1 MKPLKLLIMLTLAM
15 TFCLSIVIVSETK
28 AEISNAAVLFLRIA
42 PGARPAAMGEAYVAI
57 SDDPFAMYWNPAGL
71 GSYPLA
77 DSWKE
82 ASIPVH
88 LRPIKALAALKKDGG
103 GSGHLAYDIWAI
115 TPKGMVRYDNKNW
128 NLGEVFSTR
137 TDETL
142 VSKVR
147 SYFNISDGE
156 QFDQI
161 VKKVAAINSKKTFE
175 YLQNLHD
182 SVLAAVPESYNLRES
197 LQNDFDSLLAV
208 YDRLLINW
216 SKVKEIED
224 NFKKGMKD
232 GQLSEQELDRLS
244 FAVEKSRNRFIP
256 EEISIPYSAV
266 LDGEPFDI
274 AASAELLL
282 VATTANIYAF
292 DGRRWRPLQKADD
305 TAAFTSVNTL
315 YGMDR
320 YILVGT
326 DKGLLQFSGAKLKP
340 VVKSDQLPS
349 GNVTAIGGADLNDI
363 WIVQNNDL
371 YHFNGVNWRN
381 TREYTVVIDDTP
393 ESIAE
398 KFSVYG
404 TASENEIYIAKLI
417 KANQGQAVESKKS
430 EELGERKGLLEL
442 MQEMNAPVDSNQTED
457 EAVDSVGI
465 VSSVEELTSEGSEAV
480 ASTEDTFVAVD
491 ANDDQAETVPEPAFT
506 LKPGEKI
513 RVPYLAEVKGDVNAI
528 LVERGNIWLGTE
540 YGVIH
545 FDGDKWNMPGY
556 SDNRID
562 SAITITALIESKSA
576 QSSYKMSAANF
587 AVVNGIDGDIVESG
601 SIVKLPKNPA
611 ASQVNEISRRED
623 KVYFATS
630 DGLIEYD
637 GEKWRR
643 SDLRGM
649 DRSNAIDI
657 RSIGEELWVASDDK
671 IVVKANGQSDFS
683 MMYVKWL
690 PELADDLYYMYGS
703 GVFPVSGWGTLGLAA
718 AYISYGKFTRT
729 GETGPQ
735 PLGEFD
741 SFDFA
746 VSASFGA
753 PLTPKMAF
761 GVTGK
766 FIYSKLSDQG
776 AGIEQGKGTSSGFA
790 IDLGLLYHMN
800 SRLTLGLAV
809 TNLGPQM
816 TYIDAAQSDDLP
828 RNLGLGF
835 AYKLMRS
842 EYYSFLITAEVNKLL
857 VGVDLKNLGQE
868 LEETVFNGGAE
879 FMYAGIFAI
888 RTGYIYDQEGK
899 VKSLTLGAG
908 LKPLPNTS
916 IDFSYI
922 PSNSSSALSNTLR
935 YSFSMGL

>member
-1 MKPLKLLIMLTLAM
+1 MKPLKLLFMLTLVM
-15 TFCLSIVIVSETK
+15 TFCMSIVSQTK

-42 PGARPAAMGEAYVAI
+42 PGARPAALGESYVAI
-57 SDDPFAMYWNPAGL
+57 ADDATATHWNPAGL

-103 GSGHLAYDIWAI
+103 GSGHLAFDIWAI
-115 TPKGMVRYDNKNW
+115 SPKGMVRYDNKNW

-161 VKKVAAINSKKTFE
+161 VKKVAAINSKKTFG

-216 SKVKEIED
+216 SKVKEIEE

-305 TAAFTSVNTL
+305 TAAFTRVNTL

-320 YILVGT
+320 YIFVGT

-340 VVKSDQLPS
+340 VVKSDQLPA

-404 TASENEIYIAKLI
+404 TASENEMYIAKLI
-417 KANQGQAVESKKS
+417 IANQGQAVESKKS

-442 MQEMNAPVDSNQTED
+442 MREMNAPIDSNQTE
-457 EAVDSVGI
+457 EESVDSAGVAGA
-465 VSSVEELTSEGSEAV
+465 VEELTSEGSEAV
-480 ASTEDTFVAVD
+480 ASTEDTFIAVD
-491 ANDDQAETVPEPAFT
+491 ANDDQAEAVPEPAFS

-540 YGVIH
+540 YGVVH
-545 FDGDKWNMPGY
+545 FDGGKWNMPGY
-556 SDNRID
+556 SNNRID
-562 SAITITALIESKSA
+562 SAITITALIESRSA

-587 AVVNGIDGDIVESG
+587 AIVNGIDGDIVESG
-601 SIVKLPKNPA
+601 STVKLPKNPA
-611 ASQVNEISRRED
+611 ASPVNEISRRED

-630 DGLIEYD
+630 DGLIDYD

-657 RSIGEELWVASDDK
+657 RSIGEELWVASDNK
-671 IVVKANGQSDFS
+671 IVVKANGKSDFS
-683 MMYVKWL
+683 VMYVKWL
-690 PELADDLYYMYGS
+690 PELADDLYYINLS
-703 GVFPVSGWGTLGLAA
+703 GVAPVAGWGTLGLGVS
-718 AYISYGKFTRT
+718 YISYGKFART
-729 GETGPQ
+729 EGSPTVI
-735 PLGEFD
+735 GEFD

-753 PLTPKMAF
+753 PMTRKISA
-761 GVTGK
+761 GVTAK

-790 IDLGLLYHMN
+790 IDLGLMYHMN

-816 TYIDAAQSDDLP
+816 TYIDAAQADDLP

-835 AYKLMRS
+835 AYELIQS
-842 EYYSFLITAEVNKLL
+842 EYYSFLITAEMNKLL

-908 LKPLPNTS
+908 LKPLPSTS

>member
-1 MKPLKLLIMLTLAM
+1 
-15 TFCLSIVIVSETK
+15 
-28 AEISNAAVLFLRIA
+28 
-42 PGARPAAMGEAYVAI
+42 
-57 SDDPFAMYWNPAGL
+57 
-71 GSYPLA
+71 
-77 DSWKE
+77 
-82 ASIPVH
+82 H
-88 LRPIKALAALKKDGG
+88 LRPIKALAALKKEGG

-115 TPKGMVRYDNKNW
+115 TPQGMVRYDNKNW

-156 QFDQI
+156 QFDRI
-161 VKKVAAINSKKTFE
+161 VKKVAALNSKKTFE
-175 YLQNLHD
+175 YLQKLHD
-182 SVLAAVPESYNLRES
+182 TVLVSIPESYKFRERM
-197 LQNDFDSLLAV
+197 QDDFDSLLAV

-216 SKVKEIED
+216 SKVKEIEE
-224 NFKKGMKD
+224 NFKNGTKD

-244 FAVEKSRNRFIP
+244 FAIEKSRNRFIP

-305 TAAFTSVNTL
+305 IAAFATVNTL
-315 YGMDR
+315 YGMNR

-326 DKGLLQFSGAKLKP
+326 DKGLMQFSGGKLKP

-349 GNVTAIGGADLNDI
+349 GNVTAIGGTDLNDI

-371 YHFNGVNWRN
+371 YHFNGIKWRN

-398 KFSVYG
+398 KFTVYG
-404 TASENEIYIAKLI
+404 TASENEMYVAKLI
-417 KANQGQAVESKKS
+417 EANQGQAVESNKS
-430 EELGERKGLLEL
+430 EVLGERKGLLEL
-442 MQEMNAPVDSNQTED
+442 MQEMNAPLDSNQTE
-457 EAVDSVGI
+457 EKSLDSAGI
-465 VSSVEELTSEGSEAV
+465 ATAVEELTSEGSEAV
-480 ASTEDTFVAVD
+480 ASTEDTFIAVD
-491 ANDDQAETVPEPAFT
+491 ANDDQAEAASEPAFT

-540 YGVIH
+540 YGVVY

-556 SDNRID
+556 SNNRID
-562 SAITITALIESKSA
+562 SATTITDLIKSKSA
-576 QSSYKMSAANF
+576 QSSYIMSAANF
-587 AVVNGIDGDIVESG
+587 AVVNGIDGDMVASG

-611 ASQVNEISRRED
+611 ASPVNEISRREG

-630 DGLIEYD
+630 NGLIEYD

-657 RSIGEELWVASDDK
+657 RSIGDELWVASDDK
-671 IVVKANGQSDFS
+671 IVVKANGKSDFS

-703 GVFPVSGWGTLGLAA
+703 GVFPVSGWGTVGIAA
-718 AYISYGKFTRT
+718 AYISYGKFART
-729 GETGPQ
+729 EGSPTVI
-735 PLGEFD
+735 GEFD

-753 PLTPKMAF
+753 PLTQKMAF

-800 SRLTLGLAV
+800 SRLTLG
-809 TNLGPQM
+809 
-816 TYIDAAQSDDLP
+816 
-828 RNLGLGF
+828 
-835 AYKLMRS
+835 
-842 EYYSFLITAEVNKLL
+842 
-857 VGVDLKNLGQE
+857 
-868 LEETVFNGGAE
+868 
-879 FMYAGIFAI
+879 
-888 RTGYIYDQEGK
+888 
-899 VKSLTLGAG
+899 
-908 LKPLPNTS
+908 
-916 IDFSYI
+916 
-922 PSNSSSALSNTLR
+922 
-935 YSFSMGL
+935 